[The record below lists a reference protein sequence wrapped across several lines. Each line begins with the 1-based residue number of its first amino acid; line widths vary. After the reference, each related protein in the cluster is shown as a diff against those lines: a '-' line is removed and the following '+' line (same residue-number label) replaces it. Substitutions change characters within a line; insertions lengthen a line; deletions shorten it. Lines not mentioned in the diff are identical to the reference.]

1 MQISGALEEK
11 KNFFLFFSMKTVE
24 TTPKD
29 SKSVSCQVLERPSYY
44 FIFREKSCNRMKKEG
59 GGEEAEKIFCEYLSF
74 LGQIFRDFEN

>member
-59 GGEEAEKIFCEYLSF
+59 GGGGRSGENILRIFEFS
-74 LGQIFRDFEN
+74 GADFPGL